1 MALERKRTP
10 SGERHRLAELDS
22 MLTTTS
28 REEGGLIPAL
38 QTAQEIFGY
47 VPEFAMKRISEA
59 LDIPMASVYGVV
71 TFYHFFSLEPR
82 GIYTIRVCLGT
93 ACYVLG
99 AQAVLDAFREN
110 LEIEV
115 GGTTED
121 RIFSLEAGRCFGAC
135 GLAPVIMVNDTIH
148 QRVSPE
154 DVPGII
160 AEYRNLAE
168 AQREEK
174 EEA

>member
-1 MALERKRTP
+1 MVLETTIAHEEKL
-10 SGERHRLAELDS
+10 LASLDA
-22 MLTTTS
+22 MLAITS
-28 REEGGLIPAL
+28 RDEGGLIPAL

-47 VPEFAMKRISEA
+47 VPEAAMRRISDS
-59 LDIPMASVYGVV
+59 LDVPMATVYGVV

-82 GIYTIRVCLGT
+82 GKYTIRICLGT

-99 AQAVLDAFREN
+99 AQAVLDAFVDQ
-110 LEIEV
+110 LGVAV

-121 RIFSLEAGRCFGAC
+121 RLFSLEAGRCFGAC

-154 DVPGII
+154 DVSAII
-160 AEYRNLAE
+160 AEYRNRASTE
-168 AQREEK
+168 CEEGK
-174 EEA
+174 

>member
-1 MALERKRTP
+1 MALRIKDTTAQEKTL
-10 SGERHRLAELDS
+10 LASLDS
-22 MLTTTS
+22 MLATTS

-47 VPEFAMKRISEA
+47 VPEFAMKRISES
-59 LDIPMASVYGVV
+59 LDIPMATVYGVV

-99 AQAVLDAFREN
+99 AQSVLDAFREH
-110 LEIEV
+110 LDVEI

-121 RIFSLEAGRCFGAC
+121 RIFTLEAGRCFGAC

-154 DVPGII
+154 DVPNII
-160 AEYRNLAE
+160 SEYRNLAE
-168 AQREEK
+168 APLEE
-174 EEA
+174 EEI

>member
-1 MALERKRTP
+1 MALSIKSTSAQEKNQ
-10 SGERHRLAELDS
+10 LASLDS
-22 MLTTTS
+22 MLATTS

-47 VPEFAMKRISEA
+47 VPEFAMKRISDS
-59 LDIPMASVYGVV
+59 LDIPMATVYGVV

-82 GIYTIRVCLGT
+82 GVYTIRVCLGT

-99 AQAVLDAFREN
+99 AQSVLDAFREH
-110 LEIEV
+110 LDVEI

-148 QRVSPE
+148 QRVRPE
-154 DVPGII
+154 DVPKII
-160 AEYRNLAE
+160 SEYRNLAM
-168 AQREEK
+168 AQQEE
-174 EEA
+174 EI